1 MNRAIKQPTAKR
13 LSSTPG
19 VQTVYLVQ
27 WPSTAHNAGKSYYV
41 TPYPDSDLVFVETVL
56 KRRPVSPLV
65 GRRIMPAIREAIAA
79 LQERST

>member
-1 MNRAIKQPTAKR
+1 MNRPIKQPTAKLLR
-13 LSSTPG
+13 ESPG

-41 TPYPDSDLVFVETVL
+41 TTYPDSDHLFVETTS

-65 GRRIMPAIREAIAA
+65 GRRIMPVIRDAIAA
-79 LQERST
+79 TQERTT